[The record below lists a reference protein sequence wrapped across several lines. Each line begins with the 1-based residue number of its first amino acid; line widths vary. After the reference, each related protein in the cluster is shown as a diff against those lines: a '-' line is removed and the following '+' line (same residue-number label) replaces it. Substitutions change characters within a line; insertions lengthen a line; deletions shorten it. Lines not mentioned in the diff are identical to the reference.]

1 MVATLSVAAI
11 LVAIALGTLGRVNV
25 GLVSIAFAFLIGHF
39 LVGLSGR
46 EIVAGWPV
54 GLFFMLLGMTLLFGI
69 ARANGTLALL
79 ARRMVAAT
87 VGDRR
92 LIPPAFFLM
101 AGVIAAVG
109 AGNIVVCA
117 IVLPIA
123 LTVAVD
129 HRISPLLMATMVIAG
144 SNAGGLSPLAP
155 TGIIANTLSAEQ
167 GFDIA
172 GAIFTRQILGQT
184 ILAAILYLVLKG
196 HRLGRGVEEGAQPG
210 PDGAAAAQAA
220 AGVAGP
226 AAGLAA
232 GVVGVAPAAVMPAGL
247 PLRLDRAQ
255 TTTVLVLLAVVGCIV
270 GLGWD
275 IGLTAF
281 TGSVLLLF
289 LRAADEVEAFRA
301 VPWTTIVLVCG
312 VTVLV
317 KVAEQAGGIALLS
330 DLFTRVM
337 DEGTAAPVMALV
349 GGTLSLVSSAS
360 GVVLPTLIPTVPGLV
375 AETGGDPTR
384 IISAI
389 VMGAH
394 MVTNSPISTLGA
406 LAVAS
411 AGSGVNREHLF
422 RQLFLVGILGIV
434 YAALIVYL
442 GVV

>member
-1 MVATLSVAAI
+1 MIAAALSIAAI
-11 LVAIALGTLGRVNV
+11 VVAIAVGTLGRVNV
-25 GLVSIAFAFLIGHF
+25 GLVSIAFAFVIGRF
-39 LVGLSGR
+39 MVGMAPG
-46 EIVAGWPV
+46 EIVGGWPL

-69 ARANGTLALL
+69 ARVNGTLAIL
-79 ARRMVAAT
+79 AERAVAAT
-87 VGDRR
+87 VGETR

-172 GAIFTRQILGQT
+172 APIFMKQIIGQS
-184 ILAAILYLVLKG
+184 ILAVILYFVLKG
-196 HRLGRGVEEGAQPG
+196 HRLERR
-210 PDGAAAAQAA
+210 DTA
-220 AGVAGP
+220 AGGTGA
-226 AAGLAA
+226 LN
-232 GVVGVAPAAVMPAGL
+232 PAG
-247 PLRLDRAQ
+247 LDRAQ
-255 TTTVLVLLAVVGCIV
+255 KTTVAVLLAVVACIV
-270 GLGWD
+270 VLGWD

-281 TGSVLLLF
+281 AGAVVLLF
-289 LRAADEVEAFRA
+289 LRAAKEVEAFQA
-301 VPWTTIVLVCG
+301 IPWVTITLVCG

-317 KVAEQAGGIALLS
+317 NVAEQAGGIELLA
-330 DLFTRVM
+330 DGFTRIM
-337 DEGTAAPVMALV
+337 NERTAGPVMALI

-375 AETGGDPTR
+375 AETGGDSTR
-384 IISAI
+384 IISSI

-411 AGSGVNREHLF
+411 AGFGVDRERLF
-422 RQLFLVGILGIV
+422 RQLFAVGIAGIFF
-434 YAALIVYL
+434 AAAIVYL
-442 GVV
+442 GIV

>member
-1 MVATLSVAAI
+1 MITAGLSVAAI
-11 LVAIALGTLGRVNV
+11 VVAIAVGTMGRVNV
-25 GLVSIAFAFLIGHF
+25 GLVSIAFAFGIGNF
-39 LVGLSGR
+39 MLGLPAR
-46 EIVAGWPV
+46 EIVGGWPL

-69 ARANGTLALL
+69 ARVNGTLAIL
-79 ARRMVAAT
+79 AERVVAAT
-87 VGDRR
+87 VGDTR
-92 LIPPAFFLM
+92 LLPPVFFLL

-172 GAIFTRQILGQT
+172 AGIFTKQIVGQT
-184 ILAAILYLVLKG
+184 ILAVILYVLLKG
-196 HRLGRGVEEGAQPG
+196 YRRGSAAPG
-210 PDGAAAAQAA
+210 IRATAAPPAP
-220 AGVAGP
+220 P
-226 AAGLAA
+226 AARER
-232 GVVGVAPAAVMPAGL
+232 PS
-247 PLRLDRAQ
+247 LDRAQ
-255 TTTVLVLLAVVGCIV
+255 KTTVAVLLAVVACIV

-281 TGSVLLLF
+281 AGAVVLLF
-289 LRAADEVEAFRA
+289 LRAAQEAEAFQA
-301 VPWTTIVLVCG
+301 IPWGTIVLVCG

-317 KVAEQAGGIALLS
+317 KVAEQAGGIDLLA
-330 DLFTRVM
+330 DAFTRIM
-337 DEGTAAPVMALV
+337 NEGTAAPVMALI
-349 GGTLSLVSSAS
+349 GGTFSLVSSAS

-375 AETGGDPTR
+375 AETGGDSTR

-411 AGSGVNREHLF
+411 AGFGVDRERLF
-422 RQLFLVGILGIV
+422 RQLFLVGIAGIF
-434 YAALIVYL
+434 YAAVIVWL

>member
-1 MVATLSVAAI
+1 MIAAI
-11 LVAIALGTLGRVNV
+11 SIVAIIVAIAVGTLGRVNV
-25 GLVSIAFAFLIGHF
+25 GLVSIAFAFVIGRF
-39 LVGLSGR
+39 MVGLAPS
-46 EIVAGWPV
+46 EIVGGWPL

-69 ARANGTLALL
+69 ARVNGTLAIL
-79 ARRMVAAT
+79 AERAVAAT
-87 VGDRR
+87 VGETR
-92 LIPPAFFLM
+92 LIPPIFFLM
-101 AGVIAAVG
+101 SGVIAAAG

-155 TGIIANTLSAEQ
+155 TGIIANTLSADQ

-172 GAIFTRQILGQT
+172 AGIFTKQIIGQT
-184 ILAAILYLVLKG
+184 ILAFLLYFLLGG
-196 HRLGRGVEEGAQPG
+196 HRLGDGGPT
-210 PDGAAAAQAA
+210 PDGDGATGAPRSLDAAQKTT
-220 AGVAGP
+220 VAV
-226 AAGLAA
+226 LL
-232 GVVGVAPAAVMPAGL
+232 GVVV
-247 PLRLDRAQ
+247 
-255 TTTVLVLLAVVGCIV
+255 CIV

-281 TGSVLLLF
+281 AGAVVLLF
-289 LRAADEVEAFRA
+289 LRAASEVQAFQA
-301 VPWTTIVLVCG
+301 IPWVTIMLVCG

-317 KVAEQAGGIALLS
+317 KVAERAGGIDLLS
-330 DLFTRVM
+330 QAFTRIM
-337 DEGTAAPVMALV
+337 NEATAAPVMALI

-375 AETGGDPTR
+375 AETGGDSTR

-411 AGSGVNREHLF
+411 AGFGVDRERLF
-422 RQLFLVGILGIV
+422 RQLFLVGIAGIFYAAVIVWVGIV
-434 YAALIVYL
+434 
-442 GVV
+442 

>member
-1 MVATLSVAAI
+1 VIIAAVSVAAI
-11 LVAIALGTLGRVNV
+11 LVAIAMGTLGRVNV

-39 LVGLSGR
+39 LVGLPGR
-46 EIVAGWPV
+46 EIVAGWPL

-101 AGVIAAVG
+101 AGGIAAVG

-172 GAIFTRQILGQT
+172 AAIFTRQIIGQT
-184 ILAAILYLVLKG
+184 LLALILYFVLKG
-196 HRLGRGVEEGAQPG
+196 HRLERERGEGVAPG
-210 PDGAAAAQAA
+210 PAGGAAAGGAV
-220 AGVAGP
+220 VAG
-226 AAGLAA
+226 ARGAGT
-232 GVVGVAPAAVMPAGL
+232 

-255 TTTVLVLLAVVGCIV
+255 TTTVAVLLAVVGCIV

-330 DLFTRVM
+330 ELFTRIM
-337 DEGTAAPVMALV
+337 DQGTAAPVMALV

-375 AETGGDPTR
+375 AETGGDSTR

-411 AGSGVNREHLF
+411 AGYGVDRERLF
-422 RQLFLVGILGIV
+422 RQLFLVGILGIF

-442 GVV
+442 GIV

>member
-220 AGVAGP
+220 AGVAGVTP
-226 AAGLAA
+226 AS
-232 GVVGVAPAAVMPAGL
+232 L